1 MDALVEV
8 RVELETSE
16 SLAPGTVI
24 RQTLAPAFERP
35 LSAES
40 SFLFVSVR
48 VGESVQ
54 HHPEAFKPG
63 GGEYA

>member
-24 RQTLAPAFERP
+24 RQTLAPAFEQP
-35 LSAES
+35 LSTES
-40 SFLFVSVR
+40 SILFVSVL

-54 HHPEAFKPG
+54 RHPEAFEPG

>member
-24 RQTLAPAFERP
+24 RQTLASTFERP

-40 SFLFVSVR
+40 SFLFVSAR
-48 VGESVQ
+48 VEESVQ
-54 HHPEAFKPG
+54 RHPEAFEPG

>member
-40 SFLFVSVR
+40 SFIFGSVL
-48 VGESVQ
+48 VEESVQ
-54 HHPEAFKPG
+54 RHPEGTSKNP
-63 GGEYA
+63 

>member
-1 MDALVEV
+1 MVEV

-24 RQTLAPAFERP
+24 RQTLAPAFERS

-40 SFLFVSVR
+40 SFIVMGNNFHNFLSD
-48 VGESVQ
+48 EMI
-54 HHPEAFKPG
+54 P
-63 GGEYA
+63 